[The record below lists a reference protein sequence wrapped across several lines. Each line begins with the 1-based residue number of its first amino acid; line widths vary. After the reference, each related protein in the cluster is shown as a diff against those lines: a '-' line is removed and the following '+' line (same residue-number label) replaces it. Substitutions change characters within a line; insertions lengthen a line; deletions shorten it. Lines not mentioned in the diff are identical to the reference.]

1 MRRYVLALDPGQTT
15 GVALYDAYEL
25 PITAPAVGTSF
36 WSAEYDFRSV
46 CQLIRIW
53 TTKLQFDLDVV
64 SEPYKIDKAQAPWS
78 LEVIGV
84 ARYFSQEQTGQDL
97 ITKYGRSPG
106 FCTDERL
113 KALGWYRPGKR
124 NANSA
129 TRQLLIHLVANG
141 WWDDRL
147 GPKIEQEVNSF
158 SV

>member
-1 MRRYVLALDPGQTT
+1 MGKIMRQYILALDPGKIT
-15 GVALYDAYEL
+15 GVAFANTQNLFE
-25 PITAPAVGTSF
+25 TF
-36 WSAEYDFRSV
+36 WSDESDFRLACRV
-46 CQLIRIW
+46 IKHW
-53 TTKLQFDLDVV
+53 TEALRFDLDVV
-64 SEPYKIDKAQAPWS
+64 AEPYKIDKAQAPWS

-106 FCTDERL
+106 FSTDERL
-113 KALGWYRPGKR
+113 KALGWYRPNKR

-129 TRQLLIHLVANG
+129 ARQLLIHLVANG

-158 SV
+158 SD